1 MRVISAR
8 CGNWQ
13 NRYPIISMDTDPPL
27 SLVGTG
33 DLPDERPVPAPYILF
48 PYPPVYVKGVIE
60 GDTVRLG
67 PDGLTLYEQGG
78 YGRPGKNGL
87 TLSPHE
93 ALYLVHR
100 QKIEIANHTFDS
112 LLSFFSH
119 QPGFLRSFLVYRDL
133 RERGYA
139 VQPGPHDFRVYRRGE
154 RSGTGESKYLVRV
167 LSERDLVH
175 FEDMGKEATTSM
187 HMRKA
192 FVLAVVD
199 DEDELTYYEV
209 RTPPLPAETPTPVPS
224 AITVALVGTHAVI
237 VSPPPTLEQGWYGKK
252 FDADRVILSGVEAY
266 FLSVY
271 GPCTLTREG
280 EGISS
285 AEFLAQSSEED
296 PEFRSKVLVY
306 ADLRRRGYV
315 PRTGYKFGHHF
326 RVYRPQKSHSEL
338 LVQAIGQEENLPM
351 NLISRSVRLAHS
363 VKKKMLFACVY
374 AESIQYIEFGR
385 IKL

>member
-1 MRVISAR
+1 
-8 CGNWQ
+8 
-13 NRYPIISMDTDPPL
+13 L
-27 SLVGTG
+27 LVGIRQGKVTFSEVMG
-33 DLPDERPVPAPYILF
+33 SFPQNYRPRETQELSCYPRLSAPYILS
-48 PYPPVYVKGVIE
+48 PCTPVHVKGTIE
-60 GDTVRLG
+60 GNTVRLG
-67 PDGLTLYEQGG
+67 SDGLTLYEQGG

-93 ALYLVHR
+93 GLYLVHR
-100 QKIEIANHTFDS
+100 QKIEIPPYTFDT
-112 LLSFFSH
+112 LLSFFSS
-119 QPGFLRSFLVYRDL
+119 QPGFVRSFLVYRDL

-175 FEDMGKEATTSM
+175 FEEVGKEAITSS

-199 DEDELTYYEV
+199 DENELTYYEV
-209 RTPPLPAETPTPVPS
+209 RTSALPGETPPPISS
-224 AITVALVGTHAVI
+224 AVTLSLVGTHAVI
-237 VSPPPTLEQGWYGKK
+237 TSPPPELERGWFGKK
-252 FDADRVILSGVEAY
+252 FDSERVILSGVEAY

-271 GPCTLTREG
+271 GRCPLFREG
-280 EGISS
+280 IRVLPE
-285 AEFLAQSSEED
+285 EFLSQSSEED
-296 PEFRSKVLVY
+296 PEFRPKVQVY
-306 ADLRRRGYV
+306 ADLRQRGYV

-338 LVQAIGQEENLPM
+338 LVQAIGQGENLPM

>member
-1 MRVISAR
+1 MK
-8 CGNWQ
+8 
-13 NRYPIISMDTDPPL
+13 
-27 SLVGTG
+27 GT
-33 DLPDERPVPAPYILF
+33 
-48 PYPPVYVKGVIE
+48 IE
-60 GDTVRLG
+60 GNTVRTG
-67 PDGLTLYEQGG
+67 PEGLSLYEQGG
-78 YGRPGKNGL
+78 YGRPVKNGL
-87 TLSPHE
+87 VLSPHE

-100 QKIEIANHTFDS
+100 QKIEIPGQTFDA
-112 LLSFFSH
+112 LLSFFSR
-119 QPGFLRSFLVYRDL
+119 QPGFLRTFLVYRDL

-175 FEDMGKEATTSM
+175 FEEVGKEAITSQ

-209 RTPPLPAETPTPVPS
+209 RTAPLPEEGPLPVPPS
-224 AITVALVGTHAVI
+224 LSIVLVGTHGVI
-237 VSPPPTLEQGWYGKK
+237 TDPSPGMEKGWFGKK
-252 FDADRVILSGVEAY
+252 FDPARVILSGMEVY
-266 FLSVY
+266 FLAAHASSSLVWD
-271 GPCTLTREG
+271 GKS
-280 EGISS
+280 IS
-285 AEFLAQSSEED
+285 AEEFLALSSERD
-296 PEFRSKVLVY
+296 AEFHPKVQVY
-306 ADLRRRGYV
+306 ADLRRRGYI

-326 RVYRPQKSHSEL
+326 RVYRPEKSHSEL
-338 LVQAIGQEENLPM
+338 LVQAIAREATLPM
-351 NLISRSVRLAHS
+351 NLISRSVRLANS

>member
-1 MRVISAR
+1 
-8 CGNWQ
+8 
-13 NRYPIISMDTDPPL
+13 
-27 SLVGTG
+27 
-33 DLPDERPVPAPYILF
+33 
-48 PYPPVYVKGVIE
+48 VKGTIE

-67 PDGLTLYEQGG
+67 PEGLSLYEQGG
-78 YGRPGKNGL
+78 YGRPGKKGL
-87 TLSPHE
+87 ALSPHE

-100 QKIEIANHTFDS
+100 QKIQIPDHTFDS
-112 LLSFFSH
+112 LLSLFSRE
-119 QPGFLRSFLVYRDL
+119 PGFLRTFLVYRDL

-154 RSGTGESKYLVRV
+154 RSGTGESRYLVRV

-175 FEDMGKEATTSM
+175 FEEMGKEATTSR

-192 FVLAVVD
+192 FILAVVD

-209 RTPPLPAETPTPVPS
+209 RTPSLPAETPVPVPS
-224 AITVALVGTHAVI
+224 GITIALVGTHAMI
-237 VSPPPTLEQGWYGKK
+237 TSPPPLVEQGWYGKK
-252 FDADRVILSGVEAY
+252 FDADRVILPGVEAY
-266 FLSVY
+266 FLSVW
-271 GPCTLTREG
+271 GPCTLSRG
-280 EGISS
+280 EEPVTS
-285 AEFLAQSSEED
+285 AEYLVQSSEGD
-296 PEFRSKVLVY
+296 PEFHAKVQVY
-306 ADLRRRGYV
+306 TDLRKRGYV

-338 LVQAIGQEENLPM
+338 LVQAIGQAETLPM

>member
-1 MRVISAR
+1 
-8 CGNWQ
+8 
-13 NRYPIISMDTDPPL
+13 
-27 SLVGTG
+27 
-33 DLPDERPVPAPYILF
+33 
-48 PYPPVYVKGVIE
+48 VKGRIE
-60 GDTVRLG
+60 GNTVLLG
-67 PDGLTLYEQGG
+67 PEGLGLYEQGG
-78 YGRPGKNGL
+78 YGRPGKNEL
-87 TLSPHE
+87 RLSPSE

-100 QKIEIANHTFDS
+100 QKVEVPDHTFDS
-112 LLSFFSH
+112 LLSYFSR
-119 QPGFLRSFLVYRDL
+119 QPGFLRTFLVYRDL

-175 FEDMGKEATTSM
+175 FEEVAREAIGSA

-199 DEDELTYYEV
+199 DEDELTHYEV
-209 RTPPLPAETPTPVPS
+209 RTASLPLEVSPPLPMATG
-224 AITVALVGTHAVI
+224 IALVGTHGVI
-237 VSPPPTLEQGWYGKK
+237 THPPPELEKGWFGKK
-252 FDADRVILSGVEAY
+252 FDPERVILSGVEAY
-266 FLSVY
+266 FLSVHAS
-271 GPCTLTREG
+271 CTLEREG
-280 EGISS
+280 NPVPAGD
-285 AEFLAQSSEED
+285 FLAQSSEGD
-296 PEFRSKVLVY
+296 PEFRSKVQVY
-306 ADLRRRGYV
+306 ADLRQRGYI

-326 RVYRPQKSHSEL
+326 RVYRPARSHSEL
-338 LVQAIGQEENLPM
+338 LVQAIPQGETLPM

>member
-1 MRVISAR
+1 
-8 CGNWQ
+8 
-13 NRYPIISMDTDPPL
+13 
-27 SLVGTG
+27 
-33 DLPDERPVPAPYILF
+33 
-48 PYPPVYVKGVIE
+48 
-60 GDTVRLG
+60 
-67 PDGLTLYEQGG
+67 
-78 YGRPGKNGL
+78 
-87 TLSPHE
+87 LSPQE

-100 QKIEIANHTFDS
+100 QKVEVPHHTFDS
-112 LLSFFSH
+112 LLSFFSR
-119 QPGFLRSFLVYRDL
+119 QPGFVRTFLVYRDL

-154 RSGTGESKYLVRV
+154 RSGTGESRYLVRV

-175 FEDMGKEATTSM
+175 FEEMGREATTSL

-209 RTPPLPAETPTPVPS
+209 RTPSLPAEPPTPVPS
-224 AITVALVGTHAVI
+224 NVVIALVGSHAVI
-237 VSPPPTLEQGWYGKK
+237 PSPPATVEGGWYGKK

-266 FLSVY
+266 FLSVF
-271 GPCTLTREG
+271 GPCTLAQEG
-280 EGISS
+280 EPVSPGEFLERS
-285 AEFLAQSSEED
+285 AEND
-296 PEFRSKVLVY
+296 PEFRPKVQVY
-306 ADLRRRGYV
+306 ADLRQRGYV

-338 LVQAIGQEENLPM
+338 LVQAIGQGENLPM

-374 AESIQYIEFGR
+374 AEGIQYIEFGR

>member
-1 MRVISAR
+1 
-8 CGNWQ
+8 
-13 NRYPIISMDTDPPL
+13 
-27 SLVGTG
+27 
-33 DLPDERPVPAPYILF
+33 
-48 PYPPVYVKGVIE
+48 VKGTIE
-60 GDTVRLG
+60 GQTIRLG
-67 PDGLTLYEQGG
+67 PEGLGLYEQGG
-78 YGRPGKNGL
+78 YGRPGKGGL

-100 QKIEIANHTFDS
+100 QKIEVPDHTFDS
-112 LLSFFSH
+112 LLSFYSRE
-119 QPGFLRSFLVYRDL
+119 PGFLRTFLVYRDL

-175 FEDMGKEATTSM
+175 FDEMSREAATSL

-209 RTPPLPAETPTPVPS
+209 RTPPLPAEHPS
-224 AITVALVGTHAVI
+224 PIPSGVTIALVGTHAVI
-237 VSPPPTLEQGWYGKK
+237 PHPPPTLEEGWYGKR
-252 FDADRVILSGVEAY
+252 FDADRFILSGVEAY

-271 GPCTLTREG
+271 GPCPLSREG
-280 EGISS
+280 SEVPPPVY
-285 AEFLAQSSEED
+285 LTQSCEED
-296 PEFRSKVLVY
+296 PEFCSKVRVY
-306 ADLRRRGYV
+306 ADLRHRGYV

-338 LVQAIGQEENLPM
+338 LVQAIGQGENLPM

>member
-1 MRVISAR
+1 MQIRLF
-8 CGNWQ
+8 
-13 NRYPIISMDTDPPL
+13 T
-27 SLVGTG
+27 
-33 DLPDERPVPAPYILF
+33 LPRIPALPAPYILF
-48 PYPPVYVKGVIE
+48 PCPPVPVKGTIE
-60 GDTVRLG
+60 GHTVLLG
-67 PDGLTLYEQGG
+67 PEGHVLYEQGG

-87 TLSPHE
+87 VLSPHE

-100 QKIEIANHTFDS
+100 QKIEIHNHTFDS
-112 LLSFFSH
+112 LLSFFSTET
-119 QPGFLRSFLVYRDL
+119 GFLRTFLVYRDL

-139 VQPGPHDFRVYRRGE
+139 VQPGPQDFRVFRRGE

-175 FEDMGKEATTSM
+175 FDEMGEEAITSQ

-209 RTPPLPAETPTPVPS
+209 RTPSLPKEPPTPVPS
-224 AITVALVGTHAVI
+224 ATPIALVGIHAVI
-237 VSPPPTLEQGWYGKK
+237 TSPPPALEQGWYGTK
-252 FDADRVILSGVEAY
+252 FDPDRVILSGVEAY
-266 FLSVY
+266 FLSVR
-271 GPCTLTREG
+271 GPCPLFRG
-280 EGISS
+280 EKSVSS
-285 AEFLAQSSEED
+285 SEFLAQFSEGD
-296 PEFRSKVLVY
+296 PEFRSKVEVY
-306 ADLRRRGYV
+306 TDLRQRGFI

-326 RVYRPQKSHSEL
+326 RVYRPHKSHSEL
-338 LVQAIGQEENLPM
+338 LVQAIGKGEILPM

-374 AESIQYIEFGR
+374 DESIHYIEFGR